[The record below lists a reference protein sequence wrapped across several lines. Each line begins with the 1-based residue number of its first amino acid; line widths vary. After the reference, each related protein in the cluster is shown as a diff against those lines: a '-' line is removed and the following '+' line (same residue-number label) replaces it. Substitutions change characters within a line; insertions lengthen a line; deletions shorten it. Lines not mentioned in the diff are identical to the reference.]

1 MHLNRLILAWFEKV
15 RFFKKY
21 IFTLHFA
28 VQITIKHEKEPLT
41 VLCIMCISHMKNANI
56 CILENK
62 KRAYLFVKTGKS
74 RLFQVTLLLPH
85 ISLIA
90 RQVICRY
97 FDFLKSISTLCCK
110 WKQTKQIWVC
120 FIFGGGIF
128 PWTSSKIVKWY
139 VDEVTWY
146 NLGLTKKYHNDY
158 T

>member
-1 MHLNRLILAWFEKV
+1 MLDLKKWGFSKNIFSHCILLFKSQLNTK
-15 RFFKKY
+15 
-21 IFTLHFA
+21 
-28 VQITIKHEKEPLT
+28 KEPLT

>member
-1 MHLNRLILAWFEKV
+1 MLDLKKWGFSKNIFSHCILLFKSQLNTK
-15 RFFKKY
+15 
-21 IFTLHFA
+21 
-28 VQITIKHEKEPLT
+28 KEPLT

-90 RQVICRY
+90 RQLICRY

-120 FIFGGGIF
+120 FIFGGGGHF
-128 PWTSSKIVKWY
+128 SLDEFKNSKMVRWRGHMI
-139 VDEVTWY
+139 
-146 NLGLTKKYHNDY
+146 
-158 T
+158 